1 MDLKCKNCGSEDLFF
16 VHQQE
21 VKEVCCKD
29 CSETVFQISRKYRFP
44 SHGQFGSLKDK
55 THKKEQDGE
64 TRHD

>member
-29 CSETVFQISRKYRFP
+29 CSETVFQISP
-44 SHGQFGSLKDK
+44 SDWFLPN
-55 THKKEQDGE
+55 EQDGE